1 MSLLKMNFTAVF
13 CVLLTLWCSVTARC
27 VMYGV
32 CAEVGGHPK
41 PCPVDHEALP
51 MLRNLTGEIKNEIRD
66 IVESRCPE
74 LLYDDEGN
82 RKDDDDV
89 LSCCDSRQIMDTHR
103 SLFLADGVLGRCPTC
118 LANFKRQ
125 ICEMNCSP
133 DQSLFVD
140 VTEDLTPDGTRYV
153 SEIDFR
159 MHEEFMVNAHASCAG
174 VVVPQTGMPA
184 INLMCGNAPIC
195 DPEAWFGFTGDTS
208 TNPMAPVQVNF
219 HRWATTEDSMS
230 VSAPLC
236 NETIE
241 GDLPCSCVDC
251 FTNCPVTDAPTEPDI
266 CTVLSVNCISFS
278 VGVVFFVITFI
289 IFTVLSFLE
298 YRKIRNNTIENADIK
313 YKYNVNFLI
322 KLLQICFRKIGQF
335 SASNPI
341 LLIMFTT
348 WIGFAMFF
356 GLFNLKLTANPREL
370 WSAPDSRSRQELNY
384 FNSRFGPFYRAAQV
398 FLTIKGLD
406 PIVFDNVTYG
416 PAFRLEAVKELV
428 ALENAII
435 NIGREDDT
443 VKLEDVCYAPLR
455 TPGQEPNFANCVSM
469 SVSTYL
475 PDRNNIN
482 NNTYLT
488 SILNCL
494 NNYYSLSCLASWGGG
509 ADPELSLG
517 GYEGDNMFLADTLVI
532 NYPISNYLYSDQ
544 LEPVL
549 EWEKKFV
556 DLMHDYENNWKSE
569 FVEVAFGSERSIED
583 EIQRISEAEA
593 TPIIISYIIM
603 FVYVILALG
612 NIRSL
617 KTCMIDSKITVSVS
631 CIIVVLIAI
640 FCALGLLGYC
650 DITISLLAINV
661 IPFFVLSVGIDNV
674 FLMVKELQEIEN
686 NLQKYEDYKEELS
699 FEKKRYFVFGKMMQN
714 VGPSIFVSSA
724 TQITCFAIGTI
735 SIQPAVQTFAIFAT
749 FSLAFLFLFQITV
762 VVAILSLDY
771 KRANY
776 NRFDVVFC
784 VQKKTL
790 NDEDPLHGHKPYQSI
805 TQRLMEP
812 YSLFILNWRV
822 KIIVAI
828 VFIALFSISVIL
840 TPHIEIGLDQ
850 EMALPT
856 DSYVYKYLQA
866 VNRLLKLGPPVYFVL
881 KSGLNFTDH
890 DHQNVLCGSRLCS
903 NDSLVTQIYLASLYS
918 NVTYIERPS
927 NSWIDDFFD
936 WTSLPGTCC
945 KYNVTNDGFCL
956 SSDMSPQCRDC
967 DIERSNFANGLRPA
981 GEAFGKYI
989 PYFLQDIPTES
1000 CNKGGLASYFS
1011 NVNYILDSN
1020 GQATVYDSN
1029 FMAYHS
1035 NLVTSHDYITAV
1047 RYAYELSANITAA
1060 INNHTGLDVEV
1071 FPYSVFYVYYEQY
1084 LTMWE
1089 ETFKS
1094 LGFSLIGVLLI
1105 NLFMTGFNF
1114 LITFALIFT
1123 VIMITAE
1130 MMGVMYIWSIPLNA
1144 VSCVN
1149 LIVSIGIAVEFC
1161 THIAYAYATS
1171 ESPPS
1176 KKVSDAIRSVG
1187 ATIITGITFTNI
1199 PIIVLAFS
1207 YTQIIEV
1214 FFFRMLFSLV
1224 VLGFIHGIIFFP
1236 VLLSYLNDIKYM

>member
-1 MSLLKMNFTAVF
+1 MNFTFVF
-13 CVLLTLWCSVTARC
+13 CVLLTLWCSVTAKC

-32 CAEVGGHPK
+32 CAVVGGHPK
-41 PCPVDHEALP
+41 LCPVDHEAAPL
-51 MLRNLTGEIKNEIRD
+51 LRNLTGEIKNEVRD
-66 IVESRCPE
+66 IVESRCPQ

-82 RKDDDDV
+82 RRDDDDV
-89 LSCCDSRQIMDTHR
+89 LSCCDSEQIMDTHR
-103 SLFLADGVLGRCPTC
+103 SLLLADGILGRCPTC
-118 LANFKRQ
+118 FANFKRQ

-174 VVVPQTGMPA
+174 VIVPQTGMPA
-184 INLMCGNAPIC
+184 INLMCGNAPVC

-219 HRWATTEDSMS
+219 HRWPTTEDSMS

-251 FTNCPVTDAPTEPDI
+251 FANCPVTDAPTEPDI

-278 VGVVFFVITFI
+278 VGIVFFVITFI
-289 IFTVLSFLE
+289 IFTVLSFFE

-322 KLLQICFRKIGQF
+322 KLFQKCFKKIGQF
-335 SASNPI
+335 SANNPI

-348 WIGFAMFF
+348 WISFAMFF
-356 GLFNLKLTANPREL
+356 GFLNLKLTANPREL

-455 TPGQEPNFANCVSM
+455 TPGQEPNFENCVSM

-488 SILNCL
+488 SITNCL
-494 NNYYSLSCLASWGGG
+494 NNYYSLSCMASWGGG
-509 ADPELSLG
+509 ADPELTLG
-517 GYEGDNMFLADTLVI
+517 GYEGDNMLLADTLVI
-532 NYPISNYLYSDQ
+532 NYPIANYLYSDQ

-569 FVEVAFGSERSIED
+569 FVEVAYGSERSIED
-583 EIQRISEAEA
+583 EIERISEAEA
-593 TPIIISYIIM
+593 TPIIISYLIM

-617 KTCMIDSKITVSVS
+617 KTCMIDSKVTVSIS
-631 CIIVVLIAI
+631 CIIVVIIAI

-650 DITISLLAINV
+650 GITISLLAINV

-686 NLQKYEDYKEELS
+686 SLQKYEDYKEEWS

-735 SIQPAVQTFAIFAT
+735 SIQPAVQSFAIFAT
-749 FSLAFLFLFQITV
+749 FSLAFLFFFQITV

-771 KRANY
+771 KRVNY

-784 VQKKTL
+784 VQKKIL

-822 KIIVAI
+822 KIIVVI
-828 VFIALFSISVIL
+828 VFLALFSISVIL
-840 TPHIEIGLDQ
+840 IPQIELGLDQ

-890 DHQNVLCGSRLCS
+890 DHQNVLCGSRLCN

-918 NVTYIERPS
+918 NVTYIERSS

-936 WTSLPGTCC
+936 WTSLPGSCC
-945 KYNVTNDGFCL
+945 KYNVTNGELCQ
-956 SSDMSPQCRDC
+956 SSDISPQCRDC

-989 PYFLQDIPTES
+989 PFFLQDVPTES

-1047 RYAYELSANITAA
+1047 KYAYELSANITAA
-1060 INNHTGLDVEV
+1060 INKHTGLDVEV

-1084 LTMWE
+1084 LSMWE

-1094 LGFSLIGVLLI
+1094 LGFSLLGVLFI

-1114 LITFALIFT
+1114 LITFALTFT
-1123 VIMITAE
+1123 VIMITIE

-1176 KKVSDAIRSVG
+1176 KKVSDAIKSVG